1 MGLDK
6 IIKLVGVLVAL
17 VAGVI
22 GGFAYSALLI
32 VILGVVGGWFI
43 AKDERSRFLIATVT
57 LIAVQGSLG
66 VIPEVGGFISGALG
80 GLAALFSAG
89 AVTVIVVAT
98 VEAVKP

>member
-1 MGLDK
+1 MGVDK

-57 LIAVQGSLG
+57 LLAVQGSLG

-80 GLAALFSAG
+80 GLAALFSAA